1 MGTYGIDLGTTY
13 SCIATLGR
21 NGNPEVIRNQTD
33 ASDTLASAVYFESAD
48 NVVVG
53 DSAIVMVETVGD
65 RVVHFLKRQIGKKD
79 AQTYEF
85 DGKTYTPVEI
95 SALILKRLRQIAE
108 EQGNTVEDVVITC
121 PAYFGFEERNA
132 TKKAGELAGLNVLN
146 LINEPTAAALSY
158 CARQF

>member
-1 MGTYGIDLGTTY
+1 MPIYGIDFGTTY
-13 SCIATLGR
+13 SCIAALDR
-21 NGNPEVIRNQTD
+21 NGEPEVIRNQMD

-53 DSAIVMVETVGD
+53 VGAKDMVETDGD
-65 RVVHFLKRQIGKKD
+65 RVVQFVKRQIGKKD
-79 AQTYEF
+79 AQTYKF

-121 PAYFGFEERNA
+121 PAYFGFEE
-132 TKKAGELAGLNVLN
+132 KKLPKKLANWL
-146 LINEPTAAALSY
+146 A
-158 CARQF
+158 